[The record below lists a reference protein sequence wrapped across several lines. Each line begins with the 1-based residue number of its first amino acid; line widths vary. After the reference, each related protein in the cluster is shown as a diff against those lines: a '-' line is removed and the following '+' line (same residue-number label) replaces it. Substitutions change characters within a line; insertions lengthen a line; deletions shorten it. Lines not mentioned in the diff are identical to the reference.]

1 MTIRDIVT
9 LYTISLIAA
18 CASTAESSF
27 LLYPARQVVHDAGF
41 PSVLGPAQIEPAR
54 NPDAEAI
61 AHLEQ
66 GAFFKRHFNGAQ
78 VYGQASFSREG
89 PAFGDSIHFFE
100 EHAVVASLDKPAVDA
115 IFIESFR
122 SSAWSGSDGGRAIM
136 ITTGVSR
143 RHGDV
148 NEKSLILAGLDQTE
162 AAGRLSSAEWV
173 TDDGRVAAYGEIQA
187 VVEKQGRKFLTIDFG
202 EWITE
207 EECRRRVRAG
217 SLDLDEADCEVDS
230 LRYDNQNPTL
240 REFAVADDV
249 EILIAH
255 PSRPAQIMAW
265 HEFAEL
271 QHVRA
276 DDKRELWDGLWRIF
290 RRGNTVERI
299 EWIYTP

>member
-1 MTIRDIVT
+1 
-9 LYTISLIAA
+9 
-18 CASTAESSF
+18 
-27 LLYPARQVVHDAGF
+27 
-41 PSVLGPAQIEPAR
+41 
-54 NPDAEAI
+54 
-61 AHLEQ
+61 
-66 GAFFKRHFNGAQ
+66 
-78 VYGQASFSREG
+78 
-89 PAFGDSIHFFE
+89 
-100 EHAVVASLDKPAVDA
+100 
-115 IFIESFR
+115 
-122 SSAWSGSDGGRAIM
+122 
-136 ITTGVSR
+136 
-143 RHGDV
+143 
-148 NEKSLILAGLDQTE
+148 LDQTE

-230 LRYDNQNPTL
+230 LRYDNHNPTL

-249 EILIAH
+249 EIVIEH

-271 QHVRA
+271 QHVRS
-276 DDKRELWDGLWRIF
+276 DDTRELWDGLWRIL

-299 EWIYTP
+299 EWTYTP